1 MSTRGRAIGRQAA
14 LLLLGAVWIVPLYL
28 VLINAV
34 ATPEDYATKA
44 IWAPPPSFGLFDNLR
59 IAWNVAQLGS
69 AVANTLL
76 YAIVGGVAAVLLASM
91 AAFAIVALRV
101 RWGFFWFLLIYSG
114 TIFPFQMYLSPL
126 FSNYADWG
134 LYNSR
139 LGLLLL
145 YTAIT
150 VPFAV
155 FVIRNHFVSISHDLV
170 DAARLDGASAFRIY
184 RNVFIPLSMNA
195 FASVFIL
202 QFTWIWNDLLFGLV
216 LSRSADV
223 RPIMTALAALGG
235 QQGNTGIPVSLAGTL
250 IVSVPTFILFFAVQ
264 RFFVSGLR
272 VTA

>member
-1 MSTRGRAIGRQAA
+1 MSKRWRTIGRQAA
-14 LLLLGAVWIVPLYL
+14 LLVMGAVWIIPLYL

-34 ATPEDYATKA
+34 TPSDDYAAKA
-44 IWAPPPSFGLFDNLR
+44 VWAPPSSFGLGENIR
-59 IAWNVAQLGS
+59 TAWRVAQLGD
-69 AVANTLL
+69 AVASTLF
-76 YAIVGGVAAVLLASM
+76 YAVVGGLAAVFLASL
-91 AAFAIVALRV
+91 AAFAVVALRV
-101 RWGFFWFLLIYSG
+101 RFGFLWFLLIYLG

-126 FSNYADWG
+126 FTHYADWG
-134 LYNSR
+134 LYNTH

-155 FVIRNHFVSISHDLV
+155 FVIRNHFISIPHDLY
-170 DAARLDGASAFRIY
+170 DAARLDGATAIRIY
-184 RNVFIPLSMNA
+184 ANVFVPLSMNA

-235 QQGNTGIPVSLAGTL
+235 QQAVTGVPVSLAGTL
-250 IVSVPTFILFFAVQ
+250 IVSIPTFVLFFSVQ
-264 RFFVSGLR
+264 RFFTSGLR